1 MPNKTWGNKPAIIEK
16 EIVDQ
21 TTEIPIGDYAYV
33 FNQQQEFSQVIS
45 EDVWNQFL
53 NGNMQDIKDK
63 IETEIPNVQVTW
75 INLYWEEAVRVLYPD
90 GTPMPYFTIKGF
102 RIEAIV
108 KNTGGAS
115 LTGLEIVAI
124 IVAIAFVAVIITYV
138 ALQAWVVWR
147 VISATEQIGPI
158 ATVGVGLII
167 FVVIG
172 VFLLLL
178 FGVKFETG
186 KGKVKVG
193 R

>member
-16 EIVDQ
+16 EIVEE
-21 TTEIPIGDYAYV
+21 TTEIPKGNYAYV

-63 IETEIPNVQVTW
+63 IELEIPNVQVTW
-75 INLYWEEAVRVLYPD
+75 INLYWDEAIRVLYPD
-90 GTPMPYFTIKGF
+90 GTPMPYFTIKGL

-108 KNTGGAS
+108 KNLGAS

>member
-75 INLYWEEAVRVLYPD
+75 INLYWDEAIRVLYPD
-90 GTPMPYFTIKGF
+90 GTPMPYFTIKGL

-108 KNTGGAS
+108 KNLGAS

>member
-16 EIVDQ
+16 EIVEE

-90 GTPMPYFTIKGF
+90 GTPMPYYTIKGL

-108 KNTGGAS
+108 KNLGAS

-186 KGKVKVG
+186 KGKVKAG

>member
-1 MPNKTWGNKPAIIEK
+1 MPSKTWGNKPAIIEK
-16 EIVDQ
+16 EIVEE
-21 TTEIPIGDYAYV
+21 TTEIPKGEYAYV
-33 FNQQQEFSQVIS
+33 FGQQELFSQVIH
-45 EDVWNQFL
+45 EDKWNEML

-124 IVAIAFVAVIITYV
+124 IVAIAFIAVVIAVVAII
-138 ALQAWVVWR
+138 AWVVWR
-147 VISATEQIGPI
+147 VMKAAENLGDLPTI
-158 ATVGVGLII
+158 AIGLII
-167 FVVIG
+167 FFGCAMII
-172 VFLLLL
+172 LLL

-186 KGKVKVG
+186 KGKVKAG

>member
-21 TTEIPIGDYAYV
+21 TTEIPIGNYAYV

-75 INLYWEEAVRVLYPD
+75 INLYWEEAIRVLYPD
-90 GTPMPYFTIKGF
+90 GTPMPYYTIKGL

-108 KNTGGAS
+108 KNLGAS

-147 VISATEQIGPI
+147 VISATEQLGPI

-172 VFLLLL
+172 IFIVLM

-186 KGKVKVG
+186 KGKVKAG
-193 R
+193 K